1 MRTLVIIAI
10 CLLLQ
15 ACKSV
20 QYVPVERFKTEYI
33 DRVKQVHDTMHTIE
47 KETTYMN
54 GDTVLITKYID
65 RVKVLHQTDTCI
77 IEKTDTVQ
85 VPFPV
90 ERKLSKWEQVKN
102 SLGGIAMML
111 TITAIIGALIYAIF
125 LIKRKTGK
133 Q

>member
-1 MRTLVIIAI
+1 MRTLVIIVV

-20 QYVPVERFKTEYI
+20 QYVPVETVKTEYI

-47 KETTYMN
+47 KETTYIN
-54 GDTVLITKYID
+54 GDTVLITKYVD

-85 VPFPV
+85 VPYPV
-90 ERKLSKWEQVKN
+90 ERKLSKWEEVKN
-102 SLGGIAMML
+102 NITKIL
-111 TITAIIGALIYAIF
+111 TIAAVTIILLLVFIYRYRRIT
-125 LIKRKTGK
+125 KDN
-133 Q
+133 

>member
-1 MRTLVIIAI
+1 MRIFVIIAI

-20 QYVPVERFKTEYI
+20 QYVPVETVKTEYI

-47 KETTYMN
+47 KETTYIN

-65 RVKVLHQTDTCI
+65 RIKVLHQTDTCI
-77 IEKTDTVQ
+77 IERTDTVQ
-85 VPFPV
+85 VPYPV

-102 SLGGIAMML
+102 SLGGITLML

-125 LIKRKTGK
+125 LIKRKAGK

>member
-1 MRTLVIIAI
+1 MRTLVIIVV

-20 QYVPVERFKTEYI
+20 QYVPVETVKTEYI

-47 KETTYMN
+47 KETTYIN

-65 RVKVLHQTDTCI
+65 RIKVLHQTDTCI

-85 VPFPV
+85 VPYPV
-90 ERKLSKWEQVKN
+90 ERRLSKWEQTKN
-102 SLGGIAMML
+102 NIGNLLYVIAILVILG
-111 TITAIIGALIYAIF
+111 TICYTIKLV
-125 LIKRKTGK
+125 KRKK
-133 Q
+133 HH

>member
-1 MRTLVIIAI
+1 MRTFVIIVA

-20 QYVPVERFKTEYI
+20 QYVPVETVKTEYI

-47 KETTYMN
+47 KETTYIN

-65 RVKVLHQTDTCI
+65 RIKVLHQTDTCI
-77 IEKTDTVQ
+77 IERTDTVQ
-85 VPFPV
+85 VPYPV

-111 TITAIIGALIYAIF
+111 TITAIIGTLIYAIF

>member
-1 MRTLVIIAI
+1 MRVLVIIAI

-20 QYVPVERFKTEYI
+20 QYVPVETVKTEYI

-47 KETTYMN
+47 KETTYIN

-65 RVKVLHQTDTCI
+65 RIKVLHQTDTCI

-85 VPFPV
+85 VPYPV
-90 ERKLSKWEQVKN
+90 EKRQSKFEQLKN
-102 SLGGIAMML
+102 NITDSLYI
-111 TITAIIGALIYAIF
+111 IAIIVVLGTICYIIMLV
-125 LIKRKTGK
+125 KRNKH

>member
-1 MRTLVIIAI
+1 MRTLVIIVV

-20 QYVPVERFKTEYI
+20 QYVPVETVKTEYI

-47 KETTYMN
+47 KETTYIN

-65 RVKVLHQTDTCI
+65 RIKVLHQTDTCI
-77 IEKTDTVQ
+77 IERTDTVQ
-85 VPFPV
+85 VPYPV

-102 SLGGIAMML
+102 SLGGITLML

>member
-1 MRTLVIIAI
+1 MRTLVIIVV

-20 QYVPVERFKTEYI
+20 QYVPVETVKTEYI

-47 KETTYMN
+47 KETTYIN

-77 IEKTDTVQ
+77 IERTDTVQ

-90 ERKLSKWEQVKN
+90 ERKLPKWEQVKN
-102 SLGGIAMML
+102 SLGGITLML
-111 TITAIIGALIYAIF
+111 TITAIIGTLIYAIF

>member
-1 MRTLVIIAI
+1 MRTLVIIVV

-20 QYVPVERFKTEYI
+20 QYVPVETVKTEYI

-47 KETTYMN
+47 KETTYIN
-54 GDTVLITKYID
+54 GDTVLITKYVD

-85 VPFPV
+85 VPYPV
-90 ERKLSKWEQVKN
+90 ERRLSKWEEVKN
-102 SLGGIAMML
+102 SLGGIALTL
-111 TITAIIGALIYAIF
+111 TITAILGALIYAIF

-133 Q
+133 R

>member
-1 MRTLVIIAI
+1 MRIFVIIAI

-20 QYVPVERFKTEYI
+20 QYVPVETVKTEYI

-47 KETTYMN
+47 KETTYIN

-65 RVKVLHQTDTCI
+65 RIKVMHQTDTCI
-77 IEKTDTVQ
+77 IERTDTVQ
-85 VPFPV
+85 VPYPV

>member
-1 MRTLVIIAI
+1 M
-10 CLLLQ
+10 Q

-20 QYVPVERFKTEYI
+20 QYVPVETVKTEYI

-47 KETTYMN
+47 KETTYIN

-65 RVKVLHQTDTCI
+65 RIKVLHQTDTCI

-85 VPFPV
+85 VPYPV

-102 SLGGIAMML
+102 SLGGITLML
-111 TITAIIGALIYAIF
+111 TITAIIGTLIYAIF
-125 LIKRKTGK
+125 LIKLKTGK

>member
-1 MRTLVIIAI
+1 MRTLVIIVV

-20 QYVPVERFKTEYI
+20 QYVPLETVKTEYI

-47 KETTYMN
+47 KETTYIN

-65 RVKVLHQTDTCI
+65 RIKVLHQTDTCI
-77 IEKTDTVQ
+77 IERTDTVQ
-85 VPFPV
+85 VPYPV

-111 TITAIIGALIYAIF
+111 TITAIIGTLIYAIF

>member
-1 MRTLVIIAI
+1 MRIFVIIAI

-20 QYVPVERFKTEYI
+20 QYVPVETVKTEYV

-47 KETTYMN
+47 KETTYIN
-54 GDTVLITKYID
+54 GDTVLITKYVD
-65 RVKVLHQTDTCI
+65 RYKVLHQTDTCI

-85 VPFPV
+85 VPYPV
-90 ERKLSKWEQVKN
+90 EKKLSKWEQVKN

>member
-1 MRTLVIIAI
+1 MRIFVIIAI

-20 QYVPVERFKTEYI
+20 QYVPVETVKTEYI

-47 KETTYMN
+47 KETTYIN

-65 RVKVLHQTDTCI
+65 RIKVLHQTDTCI
-77 IEKTDTVQ
+77 IERTDTVQ
-85 VPFPV
+85 VPYPV

-111 TITAIIGALIYAIF
+111 NITAIIGALIYAIF

>member
-20 QYVPVERFKTEYI
+20 QYVPVETVKTEYI
-33 DRVKQVHDTMHTIE
+33 DRVQQVHDTMHTIE

>member
-1 MRTLVIIAI
+1 MRIFVIIAI

-20 QYVPVERFKTEYI
+20 QYVPVETVKTEYI
-33 DRVKQVHDTMHTIE
+33 DRMKQVHDTMHTIE
-47 KETTYMN
+47 KETTYIN

-77 IEKTDTVQ
+77 IERTDTVQ
-85 VPFPV
+85 VPYPV

-102 SLGGIAMML
+102 SLGGITLML
-111 TITAIIGALIYAIF
+111 TITAIIGTLIYAIF

>member
-1 MRTLVIIAI
+1 MRILVIIAI

-20 QYVPVERFKTEYI
+20 QYVPVETVKTEYI

-47 KETTYMN
+47 KETTYIN

-65 RVKVLHQTDTCI
+65 RIKVLHQTDTCI
-77 IEKTDTVQ
+77 IERTDTVQ
-85 VPFPV
+85 VPYPV

-102 SLGGIAMML
+102 SLGGITLML
-111 TITAIIGALIYAIF
+111 TITAIIGTLIYAIF
-125 LIKRKTGK
+125 LIKRKSGK

>member
-1 MRTLVIIAI
+1 MRIFVIIAI

-20 QYVPVERFKTEYI
+20 QYVPLETVKTEYI

-47 KETTYMN
+47 KETTYIN

-65 RVKVLHQTDTCI
+65 RIKVLHQTDTCI
-77 IEKTDTVQ
+77 IERTDTVQ
-85 VPFPV
+85 VPYPV

-111 TITAIIGALIYAIF
+111 TITAIIGTLIYAIF

>member
-1 MRTLVIIAI
+1 MRTLVIIVV

-20 QYVPVERFKTEYI
+20 QYVPVETVKTEYI

-47 KETTYMN
+47 KETTYIN
-54 GDTVLITKYID
+54 GDTVLITKYVD

-85 VPFPV
+85 VPYPV

>member
-1 MRTLVIIAI
+1 M
-10 CLLLQ
+10 LLQ

-20 QYVPVERFKTEYI
+20 QYVPVETVKTEYV

-47 KETTYMN
+47 KETTYIN
-54 GDTVLITKYID
+54 GDTVLITKYVD
-65 RVKVLHQTDTCI
+65 RYKVLHQTDTCI

-85 VPFPV
+85 VPYPV
-90 ERKLSKWEQVKN
+90 EKKLSKWEQVKN
-102 SLGGIAMML
+102 RLGGIAMML

>member
-20 QYVPVERFKTEYI
+20 QYVPVETVKTEYI

-47 KETTYMN
+47 KETTYIN
-54 GDTVLITKYID
+54 GDTVLITKYVD

-85 VPFPV
+85 VPYPV
-90 ERKLSKWEQVKN
+90 ERKLSKWEQVKD
-102 SLGGIAMML
+102 SLGSIAMML

-133 Q
+133 

>member
-1 MRTLVIIAI
+1 MRTLVIIVV

-15 ACKSV
+15 ACRSV
-20 QYVPVERFKTEYI
+20 QYVPVETVKTEYI

-47 KETTYMN
+47 KETTYIN
-54 GDTVLITKYID
+54 GDTVLITKYVD
-65 RVKVLHQTDTCI
+65 RVKVLHHTDTCI
-77 IEKTDTVQ
+77 IERTDTVQ
-85 VPFPV
+85 VPYPV

>member
-1 MRTLVIIAI
+1 MRTLVIIVV

-20 QYVPVERFKTEYI
+20 QYVPVETVKTEYV
-33 DRVKQVHDTMHTIE
+33 DRVKHVHDTMHTIE
-47 KETTYMN
+47 KETTYIN
-54 GDTVLITKYID
+54 GDTVLITKYVD

-85 VPFPV
+85 VPYPV
-90 ERKLSKWEQVKN
+90 EKKLSKWEQVKN

>member
-1 MRTLVIIAI
+1 MRIIVIIAI

-20 QYVPVERFKTEYI
+20 QYVPVETVKTEYV

-47 KETTYMN
+47 KETTYIN

-65 RVKVLHQTDTCI
+65 RIKVLHKTDTCI

-85 VPFPV
+85 VPYPV

-102 SLGGIAMML
+102 RLGGIALML
-111 TITAIIGALIYAIF
+111 AITAIIGALIYAIF

>member
-1 MRTLVIIAI
+1 MRIFVIIAI

-15 ACKSV
+15 ACRSV
-20 QYVPVERFKTEYI
+20 QYVPVETVKTEYI

-47 KETTYMN
+47 KETTYIN
-54 GDTVLITKYID
+54 GDTVLITKYIN
-65 RVKVLHQTDTCI
+65 RIKVLHKTDTCI

-85 VPFPV
+85 VPYPV

-102 SLGGIAMML
+102 SLGGITLML

>member
-1 MRTLVIIAI
+1 MRMLVIIVV

-20 QYVPVERFKTEYI
+20 QYVPVETVKTEYI
-33 DRVKQVHDTMHTIE
+33 DRVKQLHDTMHTIE
-47 KETTYMN
+47 KETTYIN

-65 RVKVLHQTDTCI
+65 RIKVLHQTDTCI
-77 IEKTDTVQ
+77 IERTDTVQ
-85 VPFPV
+85 VPYPV

-102 SLGGIAMML
+102 SLGGITLML

>member
-1 MRTLVIIAI
+1 MRTLVIIVV

-20 QYVPVERFKTEYI
+20 QYVPVETVKTEYI

-47 KETTYMN
+47 KETTYIN

-85 VPFPV
+85 VPYPV
-90 ERKLSKWEQVKN
+90 ERRLSKWEQVKN
-102 SLGGIAMML
+102 SLGGITLML
-111 TITAIIGALIYAIF
+111 TITAIIGTLIYAIF

>member
-1 MRTLVIIAI
+1 MRIFVIIAI

-20 QYVPVERFKTEYI
+20 QYVPVETVKTEYV

-47 KETTYMN
+47 KETTYIN
-54 GDTVLITKYID
+54 GDTVLITKYVD
-65 RVKVLHQTDTCI
+65 RYKVLHQTDTCI

-85 VPFPV
+85 VPYPV
-90 ERKLSKWEQVKN
+90 EKKLSKWEQVKN
-102 SLGGIAMML
+102 RLGGIAMML

>member
-1 MRTLVIIAI
+1 MRTLVIIVV

-20 QYVPVERFKTEYI
+20 QYVPVETVKTEYI

-47 KETTYMN
+47 KETTYIN
-54 GDTVLITKYID
+54 GDTVLITKYVD

-77 IEKTDTVQ
+77 IERTDTVQ
-85 VPFPV
+85 VPYPV

-102 SLGGIAMML
+102 SLGGIALML
-111 TITAIIGALIYAIF
+111 TITAIIGTLIYAIF

>member
-1 MRTLVIIAI
+1 MRTLVIIVV

-20 QYVPVERFKTEYI
+20 QYVPVETVKTEYI

-47 KETTYMN
+47 KETTYIN

-65 RVKVLHQTDTCI
+65 RIKVLHQTDTCI
-77 IEKTDTVQ
+77 IERTDTVQ
-85 VPFPV
+85 VPYPV

-102 SLGGIAMML
+102 SLGGITLML
-111 TITAIIGALIYAIF
+111 TITAIIGTLIYAIF

>member
-1 MRTLVIIAI
+1 MRILVIIAI

-20 QYVPVERFKTEYI
+20 QYVPVETVRTEYI

-47 KETTYMN
+47 KETTYIN

-65 RVKVLHQTDTCI
+65 RIKVLHQTDTCI
-77 IEKTDTVQ
+77 IEKTDTIQ
-85 VPFPV
+85 VPYPV

-102 SLGGIAMML
+102 RLGGIAMML

>member
-1 MRTLVIIAI
+1 MRIFVIIAI

-20 QYVPVERFKTEYI
+20 QYVPVETAKTEYV

-47 KETTYMN
+47 KETTYIN
-54 GDTVLITKYID
+54 GDTVLITKYVD

-77 IEKTDTVQ
+77 MEKTDTVQ
-85 VPFPV
+85 VPYPV
-90 ERKLSKWEQVKN
+90 ERKLSKWEQVKDR
-102 SLGGIAMML
+102 LGSITLTL
-111 TITAIIGALIYAIF
+111 TIIAIIGALIYAIF

>member
-1 MRTLVIIAI
+1 MRIFVIIAI

-20 QYVPVERFKTEYI
+20 QYVPVETVKTEYI

-47 KETTYMN
+47 KETTYIN

-65 RVKVLHQTDTCI
+65 RIKVLHQTDTCI
-77 IEKTDTVQ
+77 IERTDTVQ
-85 VPFPV
+85 VPYPV

-102 SLGGIAMML
+102 SLGGITLML

>member
-1 MRTLVIIAI
+1 MRIIVIIAI

-20 QYVPVERFKTEYI
+20 QYVPVETVKKEYI
-33 DRVKQVHDTMHTIE
+33 DRVKQVHDTMQTIE
-47 KETTYMN
+47 KETTYIN
-54 GDTVLITKYID
+54 GDTVLITKYVD

-85 VPFPV
+85 VPYPV

-102 SLGGIAMML
+102 RLGGIAMML